1 MWDEKEAS
9 LFQFYINRA
18 LFDTEL
24 LSKHEEGSVPQKQ
37 LRRSRGFVRGLH
49 TFREFS

>member
-1 MWDEKEAS
+1 MWDKKEAS

-24 LSKHEEGSVPQKQ
+24 LSKHEGGSVPQKRDAADD
-37 LRRSRGFVRGLH
+37 L
-49 TFREFS
+49 